1 MDFDLDAIDSRFAH
15 YPLSFGYVV
24 LAQQFADKLTLE
36 WRAIGSCKAQFK
48 QLICNPLIAFPLTS
62 HRVCRTQTTCFTN
75 QIWICFN

>member
-48 QLICNPLIAFPLTS
+48 
-62 HRVCRTQTTCFTN
+62 
-75 QIWICFN
+75 